1 MPAADEPVSPSYGEN
16 SAARPPDHSP
26 ATTRPTMESPTG
38 LNSESRNGSGTDS
51 SPHAVAQEPFSPL
64 QAAFLERFEAL
75 LPTIQQEW
83 PEVARH
89 TLEATRGSFEHVVEA
104 ISRQTGVTS
113 TGVRQQLLDLVHV
126 TTDQAHQVAD
136 SLKPLEEQ
144 LEHLLD
150 DLNTTLRPRIE
161 KPVRERPLMALGIAA
176 GVGLLLGMLL
186 SSGRRSA

>member
-1 MPAADEPVSPSYGEN
+1 
-16 SAARPPDHSP
+16 
-26 ATTRPTMESPTG
+26 MESPTG
-38 LNSESRNGSGTDS
+38 INSESAESTNGF
-51 SPHAVAQEPFSPL
+51 SPAPGRPPEPFSPL
-64 QAAFLERFEAL
+64 QAAFRERFEAL

-89 TLEATRGSFEHVVEA
+89 TLEATRGSLDHVVEA

-113 TGVRQQLLDLVHV
+113 AGVRQQLLDLVHV

-176 GVGLLLGMLL
+176 GVGMLLGMLL